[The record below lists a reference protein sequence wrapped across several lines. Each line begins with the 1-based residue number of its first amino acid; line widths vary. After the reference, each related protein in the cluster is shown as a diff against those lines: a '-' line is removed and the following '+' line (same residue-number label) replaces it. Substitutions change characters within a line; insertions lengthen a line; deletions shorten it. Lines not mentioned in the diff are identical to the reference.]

1 MSYLKKGYCWLMTS
15 GIPFETADLNVK
27 SEWIDHNGHMNVAY
41 YLVAFDE
48 AIGDLFR
55 FLGLDRNYRKT
66 NKIATYCG
74 DFHIRYVRELHKHA
88 PLKIQSQLIAC
99 DEKRIH
105 LCQSMYHASKDY
117 LAAQSEVIYLH
128 IDLNTKRVG
137 PMADVLFTRVKK
149 MCEEHSELPK
159 PDNLGRVIGL
169 S

>member
-1 MSYLKKGYCWLMTS
+1 MTS
-15 GIPFETADLNVK
+15 VIPFESADLNVK

-55 FLGLDRNYRKT
+55 SLGLDRNYRKK

-74 DFHIRYVRELHKHA
+74 DFHIRYVRELHEHA

-105 LCQSMYHASKDY
+105 LCQSMYHASENY

-137 PMADVLFTRVKK
+137 PMADGLFTRVNT
-149 MCEEHSELPK
+149 MCEEHSALPK
-159 PDNLGRVIGL
+159 PDNLGRVIGW

>member
-1 MSYLKKGYCWLMTS
+1 MSVHLTTQKIIK
-15 GIPFETADLNVK
+15 
-27 SEWIDHNGHMNVAY
+27 EWTDYNNHMNVAY

-105 LCQSMYHASKDY
+105 LCQSMYHASEEY

-128 IDLNTKRVG
+128 IDLNTKRVI
-137 PMADVLFTRVKK
+137 AAQV
-149 MCEEHSELPK
+149 
-159 PDNLGRVIGL
+159 NN
-169 S
+169 